1 MEYAAEQ
8 GDIILLDFDPQA
20 GHEQRGKRPALVV
33 SNNTFNRFTNLA
45 IVCPITNTAKGF
57 PLHVP
62 LNEKTRTRGVIMCE
76 QGKSLDLSARNAVF
90 LEKIPADILE
100 EVVDIYIGFIEIIR
114 PETST
119 T

>member
-8 GDIILLDFDPQA
+8 GDIILL
-20 GHEQRGKRPALVV
+20 EGKRPALVV
-33 SNNTFNRFTNLA
+33 SNNPFNRFTNLA
-45 IVCPITNTAKGF
+45 ILCPITKTAKGF

-62 LNEKTRTRGVIMCE
+62 LDENTKTKGVIMCE
-76 QGKSLDLSARNAVF
+76 QGKSLDLSARDVVF

-100 EVVDIYIGFIEIIR
+100 EVVDIYIGIVEVIR
-114 PETST
+114 PETYT